1 VKDGQIEVEEPK
13 GLIGYVSVPIGRWMF
28 AIPYS

>member
-1 VKDGQIEVEEPK
+1 VKDGEIQVEEPE
-13 GLIGYVSVPIGRWMF
+13 GLIGHVSVPIGRWMF